1 MFKSFCIS
9 FRLKNVYRVNSII
22 YSLKQLPL
30 IKKILPSSL
39 YKNKGIKIFGNIIS
53 ILLEILNIFLGKFL
67 YLWLMIF
74 AFLSMYQTNG
84 KETFLHLF
92 FFLTL
97 AGAILNTYMFNPTKD
112 KYYAMILMNMDAREY
127 TLSNYIYAMGRTFI
141 GFLPFTLLFG
151 FLVGLPPWLSI
162 ILPFFVCSAK
172 IIMSAINLRKYVKE
186 RKVINENN
194 PPKSYWIFV
203 FIFLLC
209 AYGIPFLKITINETL
224 FCILLAISIGLSIIS
239 WIQIWKFPYYR
250 KVYKELLSNNNIYIV
265 NANNKNEIARAS
277 SLKNIE
283 YNEKFTSNKSGF
295 AYFHDLFV
303 KRHRKILTLA
313 IKKQSIVLLFLFILA
328 VIALLM
334 NKDIHQEINN
344 LLLTYLPY
352 FVFIM
357 YLLNRGQTV
366 TSAMFLNCDHSMLT
380 YRIYRT
386 PKVILGIFK
395 ERLKTLIFLNLIPA
409 SILGIALPILLFIT
423 GGTDNPLNYIVL
435 FVSIIAM
442 SIFFSVHYLVMYY
455 LLQPYNVETEMK
467 SSTYSVVQFLT
478 YFVCYFMIDLHL
490 PTLYFGACLILFCV
504 LYSVL
509 SLFIVYRLA
518 PKTFKLRR

>member
-1 MFKSFCIS
+1 MVKSFWLS
-9 FRLKNVYRVNSII
+9 LRLRNAYRVNSII

-30 IKKILPSSL
+30 IKKILPDRL
-39 YKNKGIKIFGNIIS
+39 YKNKGIKILGNIIS
-53 ILLEILNIFLGKFL
+53 IFLEILNIFLGKLL

-74 AFLSMYQTNG
+74 SFLSVYETKSN
-84 KETFLHLF
+84 ETFLHLF

-97 AGAILNTYMFNPTKD
+97 AGALLNTYMFNPTKD
-112 KYYAMILMNMDAREY
+112 KYYAMILMNMDARKY
-127 TLSNYIYAMGRTFI
+127 TLSNYIYAMVKTFL
-141 GFLPFTLLFG
+141 GFLPFTLLFS
-151 FLVGLPPWLSI
+151 FLVGVPLWLSI
-162 ILPFFVCSAK
+162 ILPLLVCAAK
-172 IIMSAINLRKYVKE
+172 VNMAAINLRKYRQE

-194 PPKSYWIFV
+194 PPKSYWLLV
-203 FIFLLC
+203 LVLLLC
-209 AYGIPFLKITINETL
+209 AYGLPFLKITITETIFL
-224 FCILLAISIGLSIIS
+224 VLLIIILGVSILA
-239 WIQIWKFPYYR
+239 WWQIWNFSYFR
-250 KVYKELLSNNNIYIV
+250 KIYKELLANNSIYIKNV
-265 NANNKNEIARAS
+265 NVKTEVAKAS
-277 SLKNIE
+277 SLKNIQ

-313 IKKQSIVLLFLFILA
+313 IKKQAIVLLFLFGLA
-328 VIALLM
+328 VIALLI
-334 NKDIHQEINN
+334 NKNLHQEINN

-366 TSAMFLNCDHSMLT
+366 TNAMFLNCDHSMLT
-380 YRIYRT
+380 YRFYRT

-409 SILGIALPILLFIT
+409 SIIGIALPVLLFMT
-423 GGTDNPLNYIVL
+423 GGTTNPLNYVVL
-435 FVSIIAM
+435 FVSIISM

-478 YFVCYFMIDLHL
+478 YFVCYAMIDLHL

-504 LYSVL
+504 LYSFL
-509 SLFIVYRLA
+509 SLFIAYRLA

>member
-1 MFKSFCIS
+1 MLKSFCIS
-9 FRLKNVYRVNSII
+9 FRLRNAYRVNSII
-22 YSLKQLPL
+22 YSLKQLPI
-30 IKKILPSSL
+30 IKKILPSAL
-39 YKNKGIKIFGNIIS
+39 YKNKAIKILGNIVS
-53 ILLEILNIFLGKFL
+53 ILLEILNIFLGKLL

-74 AFLSMYQTNG
+74 SFLSLYQTEN
-84 KETFLHLF
+84 KDTFLHLF

-127 TLSNYIYAMGRTFI
+127 TLSNYIYAISKTFL

-151 FLVGLPPWLSI
+151 FFVGLPIWLSS
-162 ILPFFVCSAK
+162 ILPLLVCSAK
-172 IIMSAINLRKYVKE
+172 ITMAAINLRKYNKE
-186 RKVINENN
+186 KKVINENN
-194 PPKSYWIFV
+194 PPKSYWIFMFV
-203 FIFLLC
+203 FLLC
-209 AYGIPFLKITINETL
+209 AYGIPFLNITINEP
-224 FCILLAISIGLSIIS
+224 ILCFLLIISIGIGLFS
-239 WIQIWKFPYYR
+239 WLQIWKFSYYR
-250 KVYKELLSNNNIYIV
+250 KVYKELLSNTNIFLI
-265 NANNKNEIARAS
+265 NGNNKQEIVRAS

-283 YNEKFTSNKSGF
+283 YNEQFTSSKKGF

-313 IKKQSIVLLFLFILA
+313 IKKQSIVLLFLFLFSI
-328 VIALLM
+328 IALLI
-334 NKDIHQEINN
+334 NKDIHQEVNN

-357 YLLNRGQTV
+357 YLLNRGQAV
-366 TSAMFLNCDHSMLT
+366 TNAMFLNCDHSMLT
-380 YRIYRT
+380 YRIYRA

-395 ERLKTLIFLNLIPA
+395 ERLKTLISLNLIPA
-409 SILGIALPILLFIT
+409 TILGIALPTFLFIT
-423 GGTDNPLNYIVL
+423 GGTNNPLNYAVL

-467 SSTYSVVQFLT
+467 SSTYSVAQFLT
-478 YFVCYFMIDLHL
+478 YFICYFMINLHL
-490 PTLYFGACLILFCV
+490 PTLYFGACLILFCI
-504 LYSVL
+504 LYSIL

-518 PKTFKLRR
+518 PQTFKLRK

>member
-1 MFKSFCIS
+1 MMFKTFCLS
-9 FRLKNVYRVNSII
+9 FRLRNAYRVNSII

-39 YKNKGIKIFGNIIS
+39 YKNKAIKILGNIVS
-53 ILLEILNIFLGKFL
+53 ILLEILNIFLGKIL

-74 AFLSMYQTNG
+74 AFLTMYQTNARD
-84 KETFLHLF
+84 TFLHLF

-112 KYYAMILMNMDAREY
+112 KYYAIVLMNMDAREY
-127 TLSNYIYAMGRTFI
+127 TLSNYLYAMGKTFL
-141 GFLPFTLLFG
+141 GFLPFTILFS
-151 FLVGLPPWLSI
+151 FLVGIPLWISLIMPL
-162 ILPFFVCSAK
+162 LVCSAK
-172 IIMSAINLRKYVKE
+172 IIMAGINLRKYIK
-186 RKVINENN
+186 KKIVINENN
-194 PPKSYWIFV
+194 PPKSYGILV
-203 FIFLLC
+203 LVFLLC
-209 AYGIPFLKITINETL
+209 AYGIPFLKITINEFL
-224 FCILLAISIGLSIIS
+224 FVILLGITFIISIFFWIS
-239 WIQIWKFPYYR
+239 IWKFPYYR
-250 KVYKELLSNNNIYIV
+250 KVYKELLSNNNMYI
-265 NANNKNEIARAS
+265 NNSKNEIVRAS

-283 YNEKFTSNKSGF
+283 YNEKFTSTKTGF

-313 IKKQSIVLLFLFILA
+313 IKKQAIVLILIFIFV
-328 VIALLM
+328 VIALLI
-334 NKDIHQEINN
+334 NKDIHQEVNH
-344 LLLTYLPY
+344 LLMTYLPY

-366 TSAMFLNCDHSMLT
+366 TNAMFLNCDHSMLT

-395 ERLKTLIFLNLIPA
+395 ERLKTLISLNLIPA
-409 SILGIALPILLFIT
+409 SIIGIALPVLLFIT
-423 GGTDNPLNYIVL
+423 GGTDNPLNYVVL
-435 FVSIIAM
+435 FISILAM
-442 SIFFSVHYLVMYY
+442 SVFFSIHYLVMYY

-478 YFVCYFMIDLHL
+478 YFICYFMIDLHL
-490 PTLYFGACLILFCV
+490 PTLSFGAFLTLFCI

-509 SLFIVYRLA
+509 SLIIVYHFA